1 MNIRRK
7 KGIEKEI
14 LRVIGYSLITEV
26 KMEKISNLVSV
37 HSANLSPDGRYLE
50 LIFTVLNYKEN
61 INKEKLLEDLN
72 KLKGFFKSK
81 LKDLKLRNV
90 PDIKISI
97 DETLEYSIKISNL
110 LDKIKKEDEERKQ
123 NK

>member
-14 LRVIGYSLITEV
+14 LKVIGYSLIMEV
-26 KMEKISNLVSV
+26 KMEKIKNLVSV
-37 HSANLSPDGRYLE
+37 HTANLSPDGKYLE

-61 INKEKLLEDLN
+61 VNKDKLLEDLN

-81 LKDLKLRNV
+81 LKSLNLRNV
-90 PDIKISI
+90 PDIKISL

-110 LDKIKKEDEERKQ
+110 LDKIKKEDEEKKQ